1 MANGEIGNSWV
12 KKETKVSHSS
22 LACEPQTY
30 FRSLLLSQKRY
41 RGGLDQLQSRLE
53 MLFRAF
59 YPARYLI
66 SKWYDH
72 ILYGSLILV
81 ILVLWPDG
89 ETDRTLQL
97 ALRVLAYVYLLSG

>member
-1 MANGEIGNSWV
+1 
-12 KKETKVSHSS
+12 
-22 LACEPQTY
+22 
-30 FRSLLLSQKRY
+30 
-41 RGGLDQLQSRLE
+41 

-59 YPARYLI
+59 YPEQYLI

-81 ILVLWPDG
+81 ILVLWPDS

>member
-1 MANGEIGNSWV
+1 M
-12 KKETKVSHSS
+12 
-22 LACEPQTY
+22 
-30 FRSLLLSQKRY
+30 
-41 RGGLDQLQSRLE
+41 QSRLE

-59 YPARYLI
+59 YPEQYLI

-81 ILVLWPDG
+81 ILVLWPDS

-97 ALRVLAYVYLLSG
+97 ALRVLAYVYLL